1 MILLVLTAC
10 IAATAALPGH
20 TRRTPIVIDS
30 TETCRFRV
38 GSEQYD
44 LCPFFGTAAQWPL
57 LVKGEKAEYRLDFG
71 PESLGSPDLGS
82 PCPPGTRICLIS
94 EETPHKAVGSSYATV
109 YPDSDESNEF
119 ITLHFDGGVEGA
131 AAVRLLCDPQ
141 ARFGQPVFTGV
152 ETGIHSF
159 IWRTEYGC
167 AAGGSTL
174 NSLQSET
181 DAPPPDDTQ
190 EPSKPDEDSDQLLEG
205 ARQRKSRRS
214 AAIIFAVIS
223 LIILTLSIV
232 SYKHPDRLNLL
243 LTDYIRPLFHRLPI
257 KLDHFPRFSI
267 PHSLKP
273 AGEGRLVRWAHE
285 DLELDDSEDIM
296 VNGAS
301 DAVDELDEVGDEY
314 IPLRP
319 SPRKLG
325 ARVKNYGSA
334 TPTSPF
340 W

>member
-1 MILLVLTAC
+1 MILLFLPAFV
-10 IAATAALPGH
+10 AAAAALPGLS
-20 TRRTPIVIDS
+20 RRTPIVIDS

-38 GSEQYD
+38 GYKQYN
-44 LCPFFGTAAQWPL
+44 LCPFFGTAVQWPL
-57 LVKGEKAEYRLDFG
+57 LVKGAKTEYRFDLG
-71 PESLGSPDLGS
+71 PEPLGSPDLGS
-82 PCPPGTRICLIS
+82 PCPPGTRICFIL
-94 EETPHKAVGSSYATV
+94 ETLHRAVGSSSATV
-109 YPDSDESNEF
+109 YPDLDEFNEF
-119 ITLHFDGGVEGA
+119 ITLHFSGGVEGA
-131 AAVRLLCDPQ
+131 AAVQLLCDPQ
-141 ARFGQPVFTGV
+141 ARFGQPVFAGV
-152 ETGIHSF
+152 ETGVHSF

-174 NSLQSET
+174 NSLESED
-181 DAPPPDDTQ
+181 DAPPPDDTP
-190 EPSKPDEDSDQLLEG
+190 EPSEPDEDSDQLLEG

-223 LIILTLSIV
+223 LIIVTLSIV

-243 LTDYIRPLFHRLPI
+243 LTDYIQPLFRRLSVR
-257 KLDHFPRFSI
+257 LDHFPRFSI

-285 DLELDDSEDIM
+285 DLELDDSEDVM
-296 VNGAS
+296 VNGS